1 MQSIGGGASRLRQVN
16 REIILHQLRTGGPMT
31 KAALASATR
40 LSLATCGNILT
51 ELVGTGEAVELEE
64 RESAGGRPA
73 RRYAVNPA
81 HRLAAALSTE
91 RLGNRESLTLAVV
104 NGVGEFIHQETHKAK
119 VTVELLDATLA
130 AAREKFPAIRAA
142 TLSVP
147 GWIAHGQIGSCDNP
161 ALVGERLEERL
172 RQSQGIE
179 IAVEND
185 TNLAALG
192 YYASRSDL
200 AQANMVY
207 FAFIEGCCPGAGVI
221 VNGMLV
227 RGHTGFAGE
236 VSHIP
241 LAGGR
246 QDGGDLPRPKQ
257 LRQVAEMVAAAAAL
271 INPEV
276 VVLSGER
283 TDGFTPGEIAV
294 QCAKIIPEQHI
305 PELVIRAD
313 LSHDRLAGAAAMAL
327 RMQSCEVG
335 LVLKKR
341 TWCDDE

>member
-16 REIILHQLRTGGPMT
+16 REIILHQLRTAGPLT

-51 ELVGTGEAVELEE
+51 ELIKSGDAVELEE

-81 HRLAAALSTE
+81 HRLAAALSAE
-91 RLGNRESLTLAVV
+91 RLGTKESLTLAVV
-104 NGVGEFIHQETHKAK
+104 NGVGEIINQETHKVK
-119 VTVELLDATLA
+119 VTVEFLDATLN
-130 AAREKFPAIRAA
+130 AAREKFPAIRVAA
-142 TLSVP
+142 LSVP

-161 ALVGERLEERL
+161 ALIGERLEERL
-172 RQSQGIE
+172 RRSQGIE

-200 AQANMVY
+200 AQANMIY
-207 FAFIEGCCPGAGVI
+207 FAFIQGCCPGAGVI

-236 VSHIP
+236 VGNIP

-246 QDGGDLPRPKQ
+246 QDGGDLSHAKQ
-257 LRQVAEMVAAAAAL
+257 VRQFAEMVVAAAAL

-276 VVLSGER
+276 AVLAGEHMA
-283 TDGFTPGEIAV
+283 DYSPDEIKA
-294 QCAKIIPEQHI
+294 QCAKMIPEQHI

-313 LSHDRLAGAAAMAL
+313 LSGDRLAGAAAMAL